1 MESNY
6 LAISIGHQSMFLK
19 NVLFKPFLGKG
30 WWEFK
35 HPLLRSGS
43 SSNYWGLTH
52 IQTFFEVRRRKNSE
66 EQENK
71 FLNPDQWSGKGPPES
86 WLAILGCKHAP
97 DFEKIR
103 SSIPELWQGQCIIYA
118 ELKPQEACCSPKGIT
133 RENLRQKLLIK
144 KLKTHW
150 DSKVICSENCDFGGD
165 RTRNRAIFKKTL
177 AKKAVQRKGQKVLRK
192 SLQTS
197 AE

>member
-118 ELKPQEACCSPKGIT
+118 ELKPQEAFQEQRLLLFCALFHRPFGMDCTIERFFLSIT
-133 RENLRQKLLIK
+133 WTDLSTLN
-144 KLKTHW
+144 
-150 DSKVICSENCDFGGD
+150 SKVMKD
-165 RTRNRAIFKKTL
+165 KKGWL
-177 AKKAVQRKGQKVLRK
+177 LLEGRKKALGLKN
-192 SLQTS
+192 
-197 AE
+197 

>member
-118 ELKPQEACCSPKGIT
+118 ELKPQEAFPPTNHVAHCGSRLVESVWEKIRPS
-133 RENLRQKLLIK
+133 RL
-144 KLKTHW
+144 
-150 DSKVICSENCDFGGD
+150 
-165 RTRNRAIFKKTL
+165 NRPSSIYLVVLTPIEVPCFK
-177 AKKAVQRKGQKVLRK
+177 
-192 SLQTS
+192 
-197 AE
+197 